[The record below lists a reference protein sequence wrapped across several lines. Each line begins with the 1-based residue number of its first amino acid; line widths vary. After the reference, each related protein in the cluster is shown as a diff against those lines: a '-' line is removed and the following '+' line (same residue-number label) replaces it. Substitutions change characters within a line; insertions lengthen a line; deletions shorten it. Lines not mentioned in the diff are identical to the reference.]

1 MGACDGSNPNPEM
14 QRRVT
19 GINDVSRTST
29 MCHGHQRR
37 VTGINDVS
45 RASTKRHG
53 YQRCVTGINDV
64 SCKST
69 CNGHGRHLLFKTWSR
84 CRLDA
89 VRAQIGRGSDTDR
102 TRFECRLDAI
112 RAQIGRGSGPDWT
125 RFRRRLDAVRTW
137 TQNVC

>member
-45 RASTKRHG
+45 RASTTCHVNRRATGMDDIYCLRHG
-53 YQRCVTGINDV
+53 PDADWTRF
-64 SCKST
+64 
-69 CNGHGRHLLFKTWSR
+69 GRRLDAVRTQIGRGSSADWTRFGP
-84 CRLDA
+84 RLDA
-89 VRAQIGRGSDTDR
+89 VRAQIGRGSG
-102 TRFECRLDAI
+102 E
-112 RAQIGRGSGPDWT
+112 DWT
-125 RFRRRLDAVRTW
+125 RFGRGRRMYAK
-137 TQNVC
+137 C